1 VLEAAARTVTSTA
14 LERGMSNEV
23 ARVVGLSL
31 TPVKGLRIA
40 RRERV
45 RLERDGIP
53 GDRRFYLLDDRG
65 RMVNGKHHGA
75 LNEISAE
82 LDESGQLLTLGFPS
96 GRSVAGP
103 VSEGA
108 ELQASYRSDPRPV
121 RLIDGPFAA
130 AVSEHVG
137 EPLRLVVPADAS
149 PAVDR
154 GELGAVTLMAI
165 ESLRS
170 LAALAGV
177 ELDPRRFRMSVE
189 IDGAGAFAE
198 DAWLGREIHIG
209 GATIRPRGHVGRCI
223 VTSRDPETGV
233 VDVPTLD
240 VLRELRADAATTE
253 PLAIGVWGEVL
264 VAGEVRVGDAVWLG
278 DTD

>member
-1 VLEAAARTVTSTA
+1 
-14 LERGMSNEV
+14 MSNEP
-23 ARVVGLSL
+23 ARVVALSVA
-31 TPVKGLRIA
+31 PVKGLRIA

-65 RMVNGKHHGA
+65 RMVNGKHSGA
-75 LNEISAE
+75 LHEITAE
-82 LDESGQLLTLGFPS
+82 LDDAKDVLTLAFPS
-96 GRSVAGP
+96 GHRVSAPVIAGR
-103 VSEGA
+103 

-121 RLIDGPFAA
+121 REVEGPWAA

-137 EPLRLVVPADAS
+137 EELRLVVPADGS
-149 PAVDR
+149 PVVDR
-154 GELGAVTLMAI
+154 GELGAVTVMAI

-170 LAALAGV
+170 LAAVAGT
-177 ELDPRRFRMSVE
+177 EIDPRRFRMSIE

-198 DAWLGREIHIG
+198 DGWLGREIHIG
-209 GATIRPRGHVGRCI
+209 EATIRPRGHVGRCI

-240 VLRELRADAATTE
+240 LLRDLRGAAATTE
-253 PLAIGVWGEVL
+253 PLALGVWGEVL
-264 VAGEVRVGDAVWLG
+264 VPGEVRVGDAVRL
-278 DTD
+278 DRSD